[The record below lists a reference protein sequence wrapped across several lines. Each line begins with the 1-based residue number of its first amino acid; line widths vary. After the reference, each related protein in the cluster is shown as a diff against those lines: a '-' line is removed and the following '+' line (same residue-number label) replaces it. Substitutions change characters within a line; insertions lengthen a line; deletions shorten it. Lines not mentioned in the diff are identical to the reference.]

1 MTPEAKAREVIDQKL
16 RDAGWTIQDLKQF
29 NPLAS
34 CGVAVREFPTTSGP
48 VDYVL
53 FVNRKPVG
61 VIEAKASTL
70 GETLT
75 VAEMQS
81 RRYATSQVR
90 WGQQSFPIRFAYE
103 ATDILTRFT
112 DYADEKARAR
122 EVFSFFRP
130 ETLVEWLS
138 DSSTLRNRM
147 RHFPDF
153 DSTGFRDCQIRA
165 ILNLEQSF
173 SQAKPRALIQMATG
187 AGKTFTAITSVYRLL
202 KHANA
207 KRILFLVDTRNL
219 GEQAES
225 EFLRYKPSDD
235 ARLFPE
241 LYTVRRL
248 NSGYIPTDTKV
259 CISTIQRMYSILR
272 GEEMDESLEET
283 SPNEYT
289 ITGSPREVVYN
300 PSYPPEFFDF
310 IVIDECHRSIYNT
323 WQQVLDYFDAFFIGL
338 TATPD
343 QRTFA
348 FFHENVVSEYTHEQ
362 AVIDGV
368 NVSGDIY
375 TIETDITR
383 RGAVILQ
390 QSIERRDRLTHKRR
404 WEQLDEEVNYSG
416 TQLDRDVV
424 NPSQIRAIIKAFRDK
439 LLTEIFQ
446 ERKEVPK
453 TLIFAKTDSHAEDI
467 IQIVREEFGEGN
479 EFCQKITYQAE
490 QPKTVLA
497 NFRNGYYPRIAV
509 TVDMIATGTD
519 VKPIECLL
527 FMRDV
532 RSRNY
537 FEQMK
542 GRGTRV
548 LSKDD
553 LQNVSPSATDAK
565 ARYVLID
572 AVGVTRT
579 LKTDSRPLE
588 RKPTVPLKDLMMS
601 VAMQDRDEDTL
612 TTLAG
617 RLTRLDVRMTDNE
630 RKRFAEINGGKP
642 IRAVVQ
648 ELLDAFDGDVIESYA
663 RKNLEIPTDQDVSP
677 EQMDEAHTALAEA
690 ACLPFYNPQVRD
702 YVENV
707 RKSHD
712 QIIDNVNLDHVNYAG
727 WGEQQ
732 AARAAEL
739 TDSFRAF
746 IEAHKDEIAA
756 LGIIYSRSYRTRAL
770 TLNMVQE
777 LHDILRQHGLV
788 PERVWDSFGIVS
800 PKQVQPRSVVKQLAD
815 IVSLVRF
822 ALGQV
827 DRLAPFADTVDFN
840 FMRWTMA
847 KNAGHIHFSAEQMV
861 WLRMIKDHVACSLSI
876 EEGDLEYTPFDAR
889 GGLGRFYELF
899 RAEYLDILREMN
911 EVLVG

>member
-1 MTPEAKAREVIDQKL
+1 MTPEAKAREIIDQKL

-34 CGVAVREFPTTSGP
+34 CGVVVREFPTTSGP
-48 VDYVL
+48 VDYAL

-61 VIEAKASTL
+61 IIEAKASHL
-70 GETLT
+70 GETLSSVEFQT
-75 VAEMQS
+75 Q
-81 RRYATSQVR
+81 RYATSQLR
-90 WGQQSFPIRFAYE
+90 WGQQSYPIRFVYE

-112 DYADEKARAR
+112 DSADDKPRAR
-122 EVFSFFRP
+122 EVFSFLRP
-130 ETLVEWLS
+130 ETTTELLES
-138 DSSTLRNRM
+138 GSTLRNRM
-147 RHFPDF
+147 RKFPPF
-153 DSTGFRDCQIRA
+153 DDSGFRECQTRA
-165 ILNLEQSF
+165 ILSLEASF
-173 SQAKPRALIQMATG
+173 SQSRPRALIQMATG

-202 KHANA
+202 KHAGA
-207 KRILFLVDTRNL
+207 KRVLFLVDTRNL

-225 EFLRYKPSDD
+225 EFLRYKPNDD

-241 LYTVRRL
+241 LYPVRRL
-248 NSGYIPTDTKV
+248 NSGYIPADTKV

-272 GEEMDESLEET
+272 GEEMDESLEQD
-283 SPNEYT
+283 SPNEH
-289 ITGSPREVVYN
+289 ILTGSPREVVYN
-300 PSYPPEFFDF
+300 SDYPPEFFDF
-310 IVIDECHRSIYNT
+310 IVIDECHRSIYNI

-343 QRTFA
+343 QRTYA

-368 NVSGDIY
+368 NVGGDIY
-375 TIETDITR
+375 TIETDVTR
-383 RGAVILQ
+383 NGAVILQ
-390 QSIERRDRLTHKRR
+390 QSVERRNRLTRKRR
-404 WEQLDEEVNYSG
+404 WEQLDEDLQYGG
-416 TQLDRDVV
+416 TQLDQDVV
-424 NPSQIRAIIKAFRDK
+424 NPSQIRAVIRAFRDK
-439 LLTEIFQ
+439 LFTDLFP
-446 ERKEVPK
+446 ERREVPK

-519 VKPIECLL
+519 VKPLECLL

-542 GRGTRV
+542 GRGTRI

-553 LQNVSPSATDAK
+553 LQQVSPSAPDTK
-565 ARYVLID
+565 ERYILID

-601 VAMQDRDEDTL
+601 VAMGDRDEDTL

-617 RLTRLDVRMTDNE
+617 RLTRLDVRMTEQE
-630 RKRFAEINGGKP
+630 RKAFSEASGGKTV
-642 IRAVVQ
+642 RAVVQ

-663 RKNLEIPTDQDVSP
+663 RKITETPAEEAVP
-677 EQMDEAHTALAEA
+677 AEQLDAAQKELAET
-690 ACLPFYNPQVRD
+690 ACLPFYDPKVRE

-712 QIIDNVNLDHVNYAG
+712 QVIDNVNLDHVRYAG

-732 AARAAEL
+732 AARAAE
-739 TDSFRAF
+739 TVDAFTAF
-746 IEAHKDEIAA
+746 IEAHKDEIDA
-756 LGIIYSRSYRTRAL
+756 LSIIYNRSYRTRAL
-770 TLNMVQE
+770 TLKMVEE
-777 LHDILRQHGLV
+777 LHSVLCQNGLI
-788 PERVWDSFGIVS
+788 PELVWDCYALVS
-800 PKQVQPRSVVKQLAD
+800 PKQVQKRSAVKQLAD

-822 ALGQV
+822 TLGQTEN
-827 DRLAPFADTVDFN
+827 LAPFAESVNYN

-847 KNAGHIHFSAEQMV
+847 KNAGHIHFTDEQME
-861 WLRMIKDHVACSLSI
+861 WLRMIKDHVACSLQI
-876 EEGDLEYTPFDAR
+876 EQSDLEYTPFDAR
-889 GGLGRFYELF
+889 GGLGRFYKVF
-899 RAEYLDILREMN
+899 GAEYLNVLKEMN

>member
-1 MTPEAKAREVIDQKL
+1 MTPEAKAREIIDQKL
-16 RDAGWTIQDLKQF
+16 RDAGWIIQDLKQF

-61 VIEAKASTL
+61 VIEAKASSL
-70 GETLT
+70 GETLSAVET
-75 VAEMQS
+75 QS
-81 RRYATSQVR
+81 LRYATSQIR

-103 ATDILTRFT
+103 STDILTRFT

-130 ETLVEWLS
+130 ETLVELLS
-138 DSSTLRNRM
+138 DGSTLRNRM
-147 RHFPDF
+147 RCFPRF
-153 DSTGFRDCQIRA
+153 DTEGFRDCQSRA
-165 ILNLEQSF
+165 ILNLEESF
-173 SQAKPRALIQMATG
+173 SKAKPRALIQMATG

-202 KHANA
+202 KCANA

-225 EFLRYKPSDD
+225 EFLRYKPNDD

-248 NSGYIPTDTKV
+248 NSGYIPVDTKV

-272 GEEMDESLEET
+272 GEELDESLEQE

-289 ITGSPREVVYN
+289 LTASPREVVYN
-300 PSYPPEFFDF
+300 QAYPPEFFDF

-343 QRTFA
+343 KRTFA
-348 FFHENVVSEYTHEQ
+348 FFHQNVVSEYSHEQ

-383 RGAVILQ
+383 NGAVILQ
-390 QSIERRDRLTHKRR
+390 QSVERRNRLTRKRR

-416 TQLDRDVV
+416 TQLDRDIV
-424 NPSQIRAIIKAFRDK
+424 NLSQIRTVIKTFRDK
-439 LLTEIFQ
+439 LLTEIFPG
-446 ERKEVPK
+446 RKEVPK

-479 EFCQKITYQAE
+479 EFCQKVTYQAE

-519 VKPIECLL
+519 VKPLECLL

-553 LQNVSPSATDAK
+553 LQSVSPSATDAK
-565 ARYVLID
+565 SCYVLVD
-572 AVGVTRT
+572 AVGVTKT

-588 RKPTVPLKDLMMS
+588 RKPSVSLKDLMMN
-601 VAMQDRDEDTL
+601 VAMGAHDEDTL
-612 TTLAG
+612 TTIAG
-617 RLTRLDVRMTDNE
+617 RLTRLDVRMTDQE
-630 RKRFAEINGGKP
+630 HKRFTDINNGKP
-642 IRAVVQ
+642 LRTVVQ
-648 ELLDAFDGDVIESYA
+648 QLLDAFDDDVVESYA
-663 RKNLEIPTDQDVSP
+663 RTAQGIPAEQDVLP
-677 EQMDEAHTALAEA
+677 GQMEVAQHELAEA

-702 YVENV
+702 YIEDV

-712 QIIDNVNLDHVNYAG
+712 QIIDNDNLDHMTFAG

-732 AARAAEL
+732 AAHAAEI
-739 TDSFRAF
+739 TGSFRAY
-746 IEAHKDEIAA
+746 IEAHRDEIAA
-756 LGIIYSRSYRTRAL
+756 LSIIYNRSYRTRAL
-770 TLNMVQE
+770 TLSMVQE
-777 LHDILRQHGLV
+777 LHDLLRQNGLV
-788 PERVWDSFGIVS
+788 PERVWDSYAIVS
-800 PKQVQPRSVVKQLAD
+800 PAQVKPRSAEKQLAD

-827 DRLAPFADTVDFN
+827 DQLAPFVETVNFN
-840 FMRWTMA
+840 FMRWTLA
-847 KNAGHIHFSAEQMV
+847 KNAGHIHFSNEQME

-876 EEGDLEYTPFDAR
+876 EKDDLEYTPFDAR
-889 GGLGRFYELF
+889 GGLGRFYMLF
-899 RAEYLDILREMN
+899 GAEYLEVLKEMN